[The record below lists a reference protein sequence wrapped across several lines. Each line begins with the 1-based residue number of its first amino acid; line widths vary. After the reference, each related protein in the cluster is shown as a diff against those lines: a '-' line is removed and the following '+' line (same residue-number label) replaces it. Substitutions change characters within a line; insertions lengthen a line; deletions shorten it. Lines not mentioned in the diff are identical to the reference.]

1 MRQQSTVGSLLLIFR
16 SLPRSRQIHFSC
28 LIFLMLASGAAEL
41 LSLSSVL
48 AFFQLLESPQ
58 AAPSNRIINVLLNYI
73 SYTNRDDLILKLSIA
88 FCLIFFLTGLIRLLT
103 LRANTHL
110 SSRIGTDISKQ
121 CFTSFLSLNYLEH
134 KEQLSADLNT
144 TFAFRITRT
153 VSSFGQLLQIATS
166 SVICIFI
173 IAGLLLVDYK
183 ICLISTG
190 LFAFTYVLL
199 VVVNKPIVSA
209 NGKLISHNQKESF
222 RILSAANTQY
232 KNIVLESSQDRYLSN
247 YMSYDFPIRRLIANN
262 QFLSLYPKSIIET
275 LLMICLALG
284 AAYLTVSTKETN
296 HSTFALLWTFAVGA
310 QRLIPSFQQIYT
322 SLSIIQGYKSDLI
335 SLSSLVTKAKPLRR
349 KTARNFINLKS
360 IVLSDLSYRYPDQ
373 PEFTLTT
380 INATIKPGSK
390 VAIIGKTGSGK
401 STLIDMIMGFLPP
414 TGGELIVNNCDIYDP
429 DYFNL
434 KNDWMYSITH
444 LSQKGFLFDGTIL
457 ENITLES
464 QSQVDWERLESALK
478 NTCIYSFIQSLPDR
492 YQFLLSEN
500 GGNISGGQAQR
511 ILLARTLYRD
521 SPIIVLD
528 EPTSA
533 LDKATEQEVL
543 FNISSNYPD
552 KTIIVVTHSASCMHI
567 YDSIFSL
574 RDKRLSAL
582 TPPGSYT

>member
-1 MRQQSTVGSLLLIFR
+1 MRQQSTVGSLLVIFR
-16 SLPRSRQIHFSC
+16 SLPRSRQVHFSC

-144 TFAFRITRT
+144 TFLF
-153 VSSFGQLLQIATS
+153 SYYKNSKLLWSATTDRD
-166 SVICIFI
+166 ILRCLFFI

-232 KNIVLESSQDRYLSN
+232 KNIVLESTQDRYLSN

-262 QFLSLYPKSIIET
+262 QFLSKYPKSIIET

-335 SLSSLVTKAKPLRR
+335 SLSSLVTKAKPLRS

-373 PEFTLTT
+373 PDFTLTT

-390 VAIIGKTGSGK
+390 IAIIGKTGSGK
-401 STLIDMIMGFLPP
+401 STLIDMIMGFLP
-414 TGGELIVNNCDIYDP
+414 N
-429 DYFNL
+429 
-434 KNDWMYSITH
+434 
-444 LSQKGFLFDGTIL
+444 
-457 ENITLES
+457 
-464 QSQVDWERLESALK
+464 
-478 NTCIYSFIQSLPDR
+478 
-492 YQFLLSEN
+492 
-500 GGNISGGQAQR
+500 
-511 ILLARTLYRD
+511 
-521 SPIIVLD
+521 
-528 EPTSA
+528 
-533 LDKATEQEVL
+533 
-543 FNISSNYPD
+543 
-552 KTIIVVTHSASCMHI
+552 
-567 YDSIFSL
+567 
-574 RDKRLSAL
+574 
-582 TPPGSYT
+582 